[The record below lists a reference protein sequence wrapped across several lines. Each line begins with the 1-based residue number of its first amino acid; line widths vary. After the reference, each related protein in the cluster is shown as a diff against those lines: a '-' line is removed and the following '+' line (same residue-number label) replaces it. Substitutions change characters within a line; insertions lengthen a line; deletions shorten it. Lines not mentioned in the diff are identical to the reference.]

1 MSVSWSS
8 GSGAT
13 DVGPRQRNEDSFL
26 TEGPVHIVADGMGG
40 HLGGEAASRAVV
52 DAFSSLTTLD
62 PVTPDHVEDAIHAA
76 QEAVETLAAQLGGE
90 SGSTLTGAVAVEHDG
105 QPWWMVINVG
115 DSRVY
120 VLDAGALTQVTVDHS
135 YVQQLVDRGEIT
147 AAQAEQHPDRNIV
160 TRAMG
165 DGMRSF
171 DAWLVPAIPG
181 RRLVVASD
189 GLTKAL
195 ADARIG
201 SIASLAGGPALAA
214 ARLLD
219 AALEADANDNV
230 TVVVVDT
237 LHAQTDADA
246 DAGPWR
252 MWAGDFLEEDDTTVA
267 GRRRERV

>member
-1 MSVSWSS
+1 MSVNWSS
-8 GSGAT
+8 GSGVT
-13 DVGPRQRNEDSFL
+13 DTGPRPRNEDSFL
-26 TEGPVHIVADGMGG
+26 SDGPVQIVADGMGG
-40 HLGGEAASRAVV
+40 HLGGAAASQAVV
-52 DAFSSLTTLD
+52 EAFAPLAPRDTI
-62 PVTPDHVEDAIHAA
+62 TPDDVEDAIHEA
-76 QEAVETLAAQLGGE
+76 QEAVEALAVELGGE
-90 SGSTLTGAVAVEHDG
+90 SGSTLTGVIAVEHDD
-105 QPWWMVINVG
+105 QPWWMVVNVG

-120 VLDAGALTQVTVDHS
+120 ALDGGALTQVTVDHS
-135 YVQQLVDRGEIT
+135 YVQQLVDHGEIT
-147 AAQAEQHPDRNIV
+147 AAEAEHHPDRNIV
-160 TRAMG
+160 TRAIG

-171 DAWLVPAIPG
+171 DAWLVRAVPG
-181 RRLVVASD
+181 RRFVVASD